1 MKVGFVGLGIMGRP
15 MAGHLLAG
23 GHEVAVYDIKAVPS
37 DITDAGG
44 VACDTAKAVAEQ
56 MLRTIDQAEQGGA
69 ALDDD
74 GLDYDVPACP

>member
-1 MKVGFVGLGIMGRP
+1 MTDGIYDPEDETLKLRMMLAKGLFPNPDGSVTEI
-15 MAGHLLAG
+15 
-23 GHEVAVYDIKAVPS
+23 S
-37 DITDAGG
+37 
-44 VACDTAKAVAEQ
+44 KAVAEQ

>member
-1 MKVGFVGLGIMGRP
+1 MTDGIYDPEDETLKLRMMLAKGLLPKPDGSVTEI
-15 MAGHLLAG
+15 
-23 GHEVAVYDIKAVPS
+23 S
-37 DITDAGG
+37 
-44 VACDTAKAVAEQ
+44 KAVAEQ